1 MSKYRNIPQATKDNV
16 LHYINQVYDEAYEL
30 GYQRGR
36 VQSDSDIKSAQ
47 QMIEDAIKNLRELKE
62 EPKRG
67 KWEDMA
73 TPLGASYGRH
83 EFVCSECDYAATYF
97 VGGSEEWWDTR
108 RPNYCPNCGADMRG
122 DEE

>member
-36 VQSDSDIKSAQ
+36 VQSDKDIENAQ
-47 QMIEDAIKNLRELKE
+47 QMIEAAIKNLHELKQ

-67 KWEDMA
+67 KWEKVPYKRQGHDEIVIDREAWRCTNCGNAPKINNPYM
-73 TPLGASYGRH
+73 R
-83 EFVCSECDYAATYF
+83 
-97 VGGSEEWWDTR
+97 
-108 RPNYCPNCGADMRG
+108 YCPNCGARMESDA
-122 DEE
+122 E

>member
-36 VQSDSDIKSAQ
+36 LQSDRDIKSAQ
-47 QMIEDAIKNLRELKE
+47 QMIEDAIKNLHELKQ
-62 EPKRG
+62 EPRRG
-67 KWEDMA
+67 EWINGEVRNN
-73 TPLGASYGRH
+73 GYGRYH
-83 EFVCSECDYAATYF
+83 AECSNCGEVRIVDNF
-97 VGGSEEWWDTR
+97 
-108 RPNYCPNCGADMRG
+108 CPNCGADMRG

>member
-36 VQSDSDIKSAQ
+36 VQSDRDIENAQ
-47 QMIEDAIKNLRELKE
+47 QMIENAIKNLRELKQ

-67 KWEDMA
+67 KWVDR
-73 TPLGASYGRH
+73 ASELDAGLGRH
-83 EFVCSECDYAATYF
+83 NFVCSECAHTAWYF
-97 VGGSEEWWDTR
+97 VGGSEDWWDIR
-108 RPNYCPNCGADMRG
+108 KPNYCPNCGADMRG